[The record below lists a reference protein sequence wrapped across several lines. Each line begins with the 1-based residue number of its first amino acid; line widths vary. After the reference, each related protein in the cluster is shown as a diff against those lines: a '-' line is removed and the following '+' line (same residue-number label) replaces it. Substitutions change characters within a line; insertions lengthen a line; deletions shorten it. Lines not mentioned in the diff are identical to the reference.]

1 MSGLLYDLLTVVV
14 TVVSFAVLI
23 AFSVG
28 CEKL

>member
-1 MSGLLYDLLTVVV
+1 MSGLLYDVLVIAV

-23 AFSVG
+23 TFSVG